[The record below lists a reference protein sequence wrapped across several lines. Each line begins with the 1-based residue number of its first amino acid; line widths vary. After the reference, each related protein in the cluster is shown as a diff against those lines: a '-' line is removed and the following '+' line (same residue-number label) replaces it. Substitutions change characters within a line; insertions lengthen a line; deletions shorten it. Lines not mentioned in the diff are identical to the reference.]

1 MKTVTSVSGG
11 KTSAYLAKHYPADY
25 NIFALVRIEDRRCS
39 PKDKKLVQNISDK
52 IGMEFIATAESD
64 LTLTAVFDLE
74 QLIGKEIIWV
84 TGQTFEQVIFKKKA
98 LPNLMMRFCTTELK
112 LRPIFEYC
120 QNIIGEFV
128 SMNLGIRYDEM
139 ERGFDTKTGLKR
151 EEKPFKTVIGK
162 HTNGNNKWAE
172 TQWRHTNY
180 PLILDKINHFHVK
193 QWADSTDIIF
203 PPDSNCVGCFWKHPM
218 QLRKNWE
225 NEPLK
230 MQWFS
235 DMEKKM
241 HRKFKKEGT
250 YEQFLQIAI
259 QQDFIFGGGA
269 GCSSGF
275 CTN

>member
-11 KTSAYLAKHYPADY
+11 KTSAYLAKHYKSDY
-25 NIFALVRIEDRRCS
+25 NIFALVRIEDIRCT
-39 PKDKKLVQNISDK
+39 PKDKKLVQNISDR

-64 LTLTAVFDLE
+64 LTLTAVLDLE

-84 TGQTFEQVIFKKKA
+84 TGETFEQVIFKKKA
-98 LPNLMMRFCTTELK
+98 LPNLMMRFCTTEMK

-120 QNIIGEFV
+120 QKNFEDKV
-128 SMNLGIRYDEM
+128 YMNLGIRYDEK
-139 ERGFDTKTGLKR
+139 ERAYDKFGKKR
-151 EEKPFKTVIGK
+151 EEKPFKTIVGQ
-162 HTNGNNKWAE
+162 HPNGNNKWAE
-172 TQWRHTNY
+172 IQWRYTRY
-180 PLILDKINHFHVK
+180 PLITYKVNHWHVK
-193 QWADSTDIIF
+193 EWADSTDIIF

-250 YEQFLQIAI
+250 YEQFLQISI